1 MGARPFAARARRVS
15 LVLAGLASAFLLAA
29 CGSGGPG
36 TVADANNDGS
46 YVNAGNVTYQMQ
58 ISRELNRYNNEDMEY
73 LAGVSN
79 PRLGP
84 DQLWYGVFLWAKN
97 QTDSPQMTTDSFDI
111 VDTQGNYYFPVPIDT
126 SVNPYAWSP
135 QLLQPLDIE
144 PATGSMA
151 SFGPTQGGVVLF
163 RLNNSVYSNRPLTL
177 QIRLPGQ
184 TKVAATIS
192 LDL

>member
-1 MGARPFAARARRVS
+1 MLL
-15 LVLAGLASAFLLAA
+15 LVGVASALLLAA

-58 ISRELNRYNNEDMEY
+58 ISRELNHYNNEDMEY

-79 PRLGP
+79 RTLGP
-84 DQLWYGVFLWAKN
+84 AQLWYGVFLWAKN
-97 QTDSPQMTTDSFDI
+97 QTHAPQMTTDSFDI
-111 VDTQGNYYFPVPIDT
+111 VDTQGNYYFPVPIDA
-126 SVNPYAWSP
+126 SVNPYAWTA
-135 QLLQPLDIE
+135 QLLAPQDTE
-144 PATGSMA
+144 PAAGSMA
-151 SFGPTQGGVVLF
+151 SFGPTQAGVVLF
-163 RLNNSVYSNRPLTL
+163 KLDNSVYSNRPLTL